1 MNVCYIFHSYS
12 GITRRVA
19 ERLRAACGGDCIE
32 IVPRQRYSVLSAYT
46 LGCMRAR
53 NRECDPIDPEVIDV
67 SGYDLIVIGTPVWA
81 FRATPAINAAIAAL
95 KGAEG
100 KNALVFATC
109 GGKPG
114 ETIPL
119 VREALEG
126 KGARVI
132 GEKVFMK
139 GEVEDQKKIDD
150 LARMVREAGEAA
162 R

>member
-1 MNVCYIFHSYS
+1 MINVCFIYHSYS

-19 ERLRAACGGDCIE
+19 ETVQAACGGDLIE
-32 IVPRQRYSVLSAYT
+32 VVPRHRYNPLTAYT

-53 NRECDPIDPEVIDV
+53 NLQCDPIDPEVIDV
-67 SGYDLIVIGTPVWA
+67 SGYGLIVIGTQVWA

-100 KNALVFATC
+100 KSALVFATC
-109 GGKPG
+109 GGQPG

-119 VREALEG
+119 VKEALEG

-132 GEKVFMK
+132 GAMVLMK
-139 GEVEDQKKIDD
+139 GDAEDQKKVDE
-150 LARMVREAGEAA
+150 LARMVRDAEEAA
-162 R
+162 

>member
-1 MNVCYIFHSYS
+1 MNACYIYHSYS
-12 GITRRVA
+12 GTTRRVA
-19 ERLRAACGGDCIE
+19 ERVRAACGGDCIE
-32 IVPRQRYSVLSAYT
+32 VVPRRSYHALTAYT

-109 GGKPG
+109 GGQPG

-119 VREALEG
+119 VREALER

-139 GEVEDQKKIDD
+139 GDAEDQKRLDE
-150 LARMVREAGEAA
+150 LAGMVREAGEAA
-162 R
+162 